1 MRPPAPNPPPG
12 VPRPAAR
19 LSRTG
24 RVRPDSLWVGLVW
37 SRGGAFEVTLGEDI
51 TLFSK
56 LKEMRHPDHDEVLKS
71 LAQGLEVVEE
81 GTG

>member
-1 MRPPAPNPPPG
+1 MMMIRA
-12 VPRPAAR
+12 
-19 LSRTG
+19 G
-24 RVRPDSLWVGLVW
+24 RRE
-37 SRGGAFEVTLGEDI
+37 GAFEVTLGEHI

>member
-1 MRPPAPNPPPG
+1 MDRFIEFADLIEDAYPDLLVDGNPDDIE
-12 VPRPAAR
+12 PRE
-19 LSRTG
+19 
-24 RVRPDSLWVGLVW
+24 
-37 SRGGAFEVTLGEDI
+37 GAFEVTLGEDI

>member
-1 MRPPAPNPPPG
+1 
-12 VPRPAAR
+12 
-19 LSRTG
+19 
-24 RVRPDSLWVGLVW
+24 
-37 SRGGAFEVTLGEDI
+37 VTLGEDI

>member
-1 MRPPAPNPPPG
+1 MSAPSPPRARGPADWTPDRRD
-12 VPRPAAR
+12 PRA
-19 LSRTG
+19 G
-24 RVRPDSLWVGLVW
+24 RRE
-37 SRGGAFEVTLGEDI
+37 GAFEVTLGEHI